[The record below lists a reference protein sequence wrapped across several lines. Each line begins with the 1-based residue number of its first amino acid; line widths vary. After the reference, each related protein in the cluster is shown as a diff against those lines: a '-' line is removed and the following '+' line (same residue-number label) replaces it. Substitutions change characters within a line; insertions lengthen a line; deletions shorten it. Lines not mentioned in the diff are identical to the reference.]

1 MIERLR
7 LQKIRSWT
15 SLDAAFGSGPQI
27 LWGANGAGKTTVVE
41 ALLVAATGRSH
52 RTAPLREIVQEGA
65 DVGLIGVGVRD
76 VDAGADDP
84 LAHSVLTVEIS
95 REERTKYNVNGTA
108 RRSEALGERLKVAAF
123 VPEDTGLVV
132 GAPAIRRA
140 ALDRIAIQW
149 GPGYRAAL
157 TRYERSLKQRNR
169 LLKDALER
177 DGAARRTA
185 AAEIA
190 PWTTLLV
197 ESGSE
202 LVAARLALLDALAR
216 PLGEA
221 HREVAPEEAPLSVHY
236 LSREGH
242 QPGDTVATVA
252 DRLRRSFD
260 ETAEAEGF
268 QGHTL
273 VGPHRDDLAFHTG
286 DRNLAT
292 IASRGQQR
300 SVLLAMLF
308 AEIELLT
315 DRAGRPP
322 LLLLDDAFS
331 ELDPQR
337 RDHLVERLT
346 SLPQSIITTTTLS
359 DLVPRLVERGAPREI
374 CRGVRGSEM
383 GARSEMR
390 DG

>member
-52 RTAPLREIVQEGA
+52 RAAPLREIVQEGA

-84 LAHSVLTVEIS
+84 LAHSVLTVEIG

-123 VPEDTGLVV
+123 VPEETGLVV

-149 GPGYRAAL
+149 SPGYRAAL

-221 HREVAPEEAPLSVHY
+221 HR
-236 LSREGH
+236 
-242 QPGDTVATVA
+242 
-252 DRLRRSFD
+252 DRKSTRLNSS
-260 ETAEAEGF
+260 
-268 QGHTL
+268 
-273 VGPHRDDLAFHTG
+273 HRT
-286 DRNLAT
+286 
-292 IASRGQQR
+292 
-300 SVLLAMLF
+300 
-308 AEIELLT
+308 
-315 DRAGRPP
+315 
-322 LLLLDDAFS
+322 
-331 ELDPQR
+331 
-337 RDHLVERLT
+337 
-346 SLPQSIITTTTLS
+346 
-359 DLVPRLVERGAPREI
+359 
-374 CRGVRGSEM
+374 
-383 GARSEMR
+383 
-390 DG
+390 

>member
-52 RTAPLREIVQEGA
+52 RAAPLREIVQEGA

-84 LAHSVLTVEIS
+84 LAHSVLTVEIG

-123 VPEDTGLVV
+123 VPEETGLVV

-149 GPGYRAAL
+149 SPGYRAAL

-177 DGAARRTA
+177 DGAVAVRRHVGAADAVHGEACRLQRRFQFAQRLLAGAQHHRVAGYAARVA
-185 AAEIA
+185 
-190 PWTTLLV
+190 V
-197 ESGSE
+197 
-202 LVAARLALLDALAR
+202 VAAGGDMQALGGDALVVHPGHHRHAVR
-216 PLGEA
+216 MELGPEIGRA
-221 HREVAPEEAPLSVHY
+221 HV
-236 LSREGH
+236 
-242 QPGDTVATVA
+242 
-252 DRLRRSFD
+252 
-260 ETAEAEGF
+260 
-268 QGHTL
+268 
-273 VGPHRDDLAFHTG
+273 
-286 DRNLAT
+286 
-292 IASRGQQR
+292 
-300 SVLLAMLF
+300 
-308 AEIELLT
+308 
-315 DRAGRPP
+315 
-322 LLLLDDAFS
+322 
-331 ELDPQR
+331 
-337 RDHLVERLT
+337 
-346 SLPQSIITTTTLS
+346 
-359 DLVPRLVERGAPREI
+359 
-374 CRGVRGSEM
+374 
-383 GARSEMR
+383 
-390 DG
+390 